1 MRELKELAEY
11 AATNNIRGT
20 SLKRNSML
28 KPLDIIL
35 DELDR
40 CPDPGD
46 QNELELVRTGAKGLI
61 FEHLERIAGANY
73 KPGRTKESKVNH
85 YVDLFFDGVLKKANH
100 GKANRLLSRERLIR
114 SAYLVYYRQALAEI
128 FVAKGKARDLAEAA
142 SKIESTSEEDS
153 DLGDLELVEEKIG

>member
-1 MRELKELAEY
+1 MQELKELAEY

-46 QNELELVRTGAKGLI
+46 PNELELVRTGAKGLI

-73 KPGRTKESKVNH
+73 KPGRTKEGKVNH
-85 YVDLFFDGVLKKANH
+85 YVDLFFDGVLTKAH
-100 GKANRLLSRERLIR
+100 GGKVNRLLTRERLIR
-114 SAYLVYYRQALAEI
+114 SAYLVYYRRALAEY
-128 FVAKGKARDLAEAA
+128 FVARGQAKNIAEAEG
-142 SKIESTSEEDS
+142 KIERADEEGIDQDDDS
-153 DLGDLELVEEKIG
+153 